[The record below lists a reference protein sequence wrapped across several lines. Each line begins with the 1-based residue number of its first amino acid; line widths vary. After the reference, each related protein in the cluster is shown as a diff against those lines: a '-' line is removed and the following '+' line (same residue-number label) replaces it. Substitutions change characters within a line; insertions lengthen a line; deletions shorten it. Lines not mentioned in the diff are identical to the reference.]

1 MFIAYGFDFIYN
13 LRNSTNAM
21 KLTLFS
27 ILIFLI
33 FGVAVSKAQIGEKV
47 PRKGNNKEYY
57 FSILDDNGQQW
68 LLKPGSTR
76 VKVILKS
83 DTKKKVKRK
92 GVFMDMDQS
101 SLGLDTWPDIQMSE
115 IQSIVFKP
123 SVNHSGKLLATYYFL
138 YVGTFTYLIYF
149 TVLTAYEGYGA
160 FLVGTIIVAPIFGVV
175 PLLIN
180 QILSKHPK
188 IELQPIGGKFNLI
201 Q

>member
-1 MFIAYGFDFIYN
+1 
-13 LRNSTNAM
+13 M
-21 KLTLFS
+21 KLSLLT
-27 ILIFLI
+27 ILIFLL
-33 FGVAVSKAQIGEKV
+33 FGAAVSKAQIGERV
-47 PRKGNNKEYY
+47 PKKGNNNEYY

-83 DTKKKVKRK
+83 DTKKRVIKK

-123 SVNHSGKLLATYYFL
+123 SKNHSGKLLATYYFV
-138 YVGTFTYLIYF
+138 YFGTFTYLIYT

-160 FLVGTIIVAPIFGVV
+160 FLTGTLMIAPIFGIV

-188 IELQPIGGKFNLI
+188 IELQPKGGKFYLK